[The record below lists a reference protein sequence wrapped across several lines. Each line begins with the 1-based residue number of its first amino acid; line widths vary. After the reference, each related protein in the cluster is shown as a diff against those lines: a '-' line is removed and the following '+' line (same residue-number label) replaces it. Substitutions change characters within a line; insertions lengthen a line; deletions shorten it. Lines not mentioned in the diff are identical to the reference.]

1 MKGADVEA
9 KREVNLPENAFRP
22 LKPGESY
29 VPIVAASEGIPEA
42 TARSFVIG
50 LLLNILF
57 SMSAAYIA
65 LKLGQGIETAIPV
78 AILAVGISAALRRH
92 STLLENVNVMALGAT
107 SGIIVG
113 GAVFTLPA
121 LFILGIDYLSS
132 LFQLVLVAFFG
143 AVLGVL
149 FLIPFRRHFVED
161 MHGKLPFPEGTATTE
176 ILVAG
181 EKGGAQA
188 RLLAIAMICG
198 GVYDFLVISLR
209 LWSENFTT
217 SLVGFMS
224 PLTDRAKIVFST
236 NTSAAILGLGY
247 IIGVRYAAIIFAG
260 SMLSWFVLV
269 PLFAHLAPGAA
280 AVGAAAGGQA
290 TASMSAEDIF
300 YGNVRYIGIG
310 AIFVAGLIGILKLS
324 PVIIQAMRSGFSEL
338 AASRR
343 AHAGETTTK
352 RTDRD
357 ISMSVVAALFVVVIA
372 LLWIYFRFSVLRSEA
387 NASTL
392 SFIALAVTV
401 IISFLFASVSAR
413 AVAMIG
419 ITPIS
424 GMTLMTLVVAS
435 IIMIRAGLAG
445 PRGMLATLLIGG
457 VVCTA
462 LSTTATLVTEFK
474 IGYWLGATPRKI
486 QIANVAGSA
495 VAAVVVSLVIVLLN
509 KVYGFAPGPTHPN
522 PLPAPQPNAMAA
534 VITSLMSSAE
544 APWFLYGIGGL
555 IALIIELLGVSGLA
569 FALGMYIPIELNAP
583 LLIGAVVASLVR
595 RKNHAGAEGESQ
607 QDRGTLIASG
617 LIAGGAL
624 IGVVSSL
631 IKWFEAHA
639 SRTIIPDL
647 NNTGPAG
654 NVIGLVAFFVLC
666 AAVYFAALN
675 RKGSTNS

>member
-1 MKGADVEA
+1 
-9 KREVNLPENAFRP
+9 
-22 LKPGESY
+22 
-29 VPIVAASEGIPEA
+29 VPIVPASESIPEA
-42 TARSFVIG
+42 TARSFAIG
-50 LLLNILF
+50 ILLNVLF

-78 AILAVGISAALRRH
+78 AILAVGISAALRRR
-92 STLLENVNVMALGAT
+92 STLLENVNVMAIGAT

-132 LFQLVLVAFFG
+132 VFQLFFVAFFG

-181 EKGGAQA
+181 EKGGSQA
-188 RLLAIAMICG
+188 RLLAIAMVCG
-198 GVYDFLVISLR
+198 GVYDFIVISLR

-217 SLVGFMS
+217 SLVGFMG
-224 PLTDRAKIVFST
+224 PLTDRVKLVFST

-247 IIGVRYAAIIFAG
+247 IIGVRYAAVIFAG
-260 SMLSWFVLV
+260 SMLSWFILV
-269 PLFAHLAPGAA
+269 PLFAHLGQGAA
-280 AVGAAAGGQA
+280 AIGA
-290 TASMSAEDIF
+290 TAGSAATATAENIF
-300 YGNVRYIGIG
+300 YDNVRYIGIG

-324 PVIIQAMRSGFSEL
+324 PVIVQAMKGGMREL
-338 AASRR
+338 AASRK
-343 AHAGETTTK
+343 AHAAGSESK

-357 ISMSVVAALFVVVIA
+357 IPMTVVAVLFAVTIA
-372 LLWIYFRFSVLRSEA
+372 LLWVYFRFSVLKGEA
-387 NASTL
+387 GATGL

-401 IISFLFASVSAR
+401 VISFLFASVSAR

-419 ITPIS
+419 VTPIS

-435 IIMIRAGLAG
+435 IVMIRAGLSG
-445 PRGMLATLLIGG
+445 PHGMLAALLIGG

-486 QIANVAGSA
+486 QIANFAGSA

-509 KVYGFAPGPTHPN
+509 KVYGFAPGPSHPN

-534 VITSLMSSAE
+534 VIRSLMSSAD
-544 APWFLYGIGGL
+544 APWFLYGMGGL
-555 IALIIELLGVSGLA
+555 IALTVEILGISGLA

-583 LLIGAVVASLVR
+583 ILIGAVVAWLVQR
-595 RKNHAGAEGESQ
+595 TNHAAPGAEGR

-631 IKWFEAHA
+631 IKWLEAQ
-639 SRTIIPDL
+639 SGRTIIHDF
-647 NNTGPAG
+647 NNTGPTG
-654 NVIGLVAFFVLC
+654 NVIALVAFLAVC
-666 AAVYFAALN
+666 AVVYFAALD
-675 RKGSTNS
+675 RKSGAKD

>member
-1 MKGADVEA
+1 MET
-9 KREVNLPENAFRP
+9 KREVNLSENAFRE
-22 LKPGESY
+22 LKAGEVY
-29 VPIVAASEGIPEA
+29 VPVVPASESIPEA
-42 TARSFVIG
+42 TVRSFVIG
-50 LLLNILF
+50 ILLNILF

-78 AILAVGISAALRRH
+78 AILAVGISAALRRR
-92 STLLENVNVMALGAT
+92 STLLENVNIMALGAT

-132 LFQLVLVAFFG
+132 LFQLFFVAFFG

-149 FLIPFRRHFVED
+149 FLIPFRRYFVED

-181 EKGGAQA
+181 ERGGAQA

-224 PLTDRAKIVFST
+224 PLTDRVKLVFST

-247 IIGVRYAAIIFAG
+247 IIGVRYTAIIFAG

-269 PLFAHLAPGAA
+269 PLFAHLAPGAGTVGVA
-280 AVGAAAGGQA
+280 AGAAASG
-290 TASMSAEDIF
+290 SAEDIF

-324 PVIIQAMRSGFSEL
+324 PVIVQAMKSGLKEL

-343 AHAGETTTK
+343 AHAGDHTSK

-357 ISMSVVAALFVVVIA
+357 ISMAVVAVIFAVTIA
-372 LLWIYFRFSVLRSEA
+372 LLWVYFRFSVLRGET
-387 NASTL
+387 NASGL
-392 SFIALAVTV
+392 SLVALAVTV

-419 ITPIS
+419 VTPIS

-435 IIMIRAGLAG
+435 IIMIRAGLTG
-445 PRGMLATLLIGG
+445 PHGMLAALLIGG

-486 QIANVAGSA
+486 QIANIAGSA
-495 VAAVVVSLVIVLLN
+495 VAAVVVSLVIVLLD

-534 VITSLMSSAE
+534 VIRSLMSSAE
-544 APWFLYGIGGL
+544 APWFLYGMGGV
-555 IALIIELLGVSGLA
+555 IALIVELLGISALA

-583 LLIGAVVASLVR
+583 LLVGAIVAWLVI
-595 RKNHAGAEGESQ
+595 RKNHAAAEGEGR

-624 IGVVSSL
+624 IGVISSL
-631 IKWFEAHA
+631 IKWLEAQ
-639 SRTIIPDL
+639 SGRTIIPDL
-647 NNTGPAG
+647 NNTGPTG
-654 NVIGLVAFFVLC
+654 NVIALGAFIALC
-666 AAVYFAALN
+666 AAVYFASLN
-675 RKGSTNS
+675 RKGASNS

>member
-1 MKGADVEA
+1 MET
-9 KREVNLPENAFRP
+9 KREMNLPENAFRE
-22 LKPGESY
+22 LGPGEAY
-29 VPIVAASEGIPEA
+29 VPVVPASEKIAEA
-42 TARSFVIG
+42 SARSFALGFLFNV
-50 LLLNILF
+50 LF
-57 SMSAAYIA
+57 SMAAAYIA
-65 LKLGQGIETAIPV
+65 LKLGQGIETAIPI
-78 AILAVGISAALRRH
+78 AILAVGASAALRRR
-92 STLLENVNVMALGAT
+92 STLLENVNVVAFGAT

-132 LFQLVLVAFFG
+132 LFQLFFVAFFG

-149 FLIPFRRHFVED
+149 FLIPFRRYFVED

-188 RLLAIAMICG
+188 RLLAIAMVCG
-198 GVYDFLVISLR
+198 GVYDFVVISLH
-209 LWSENFTT
+209 LWSESFTT

-224 PLTDRAKIVFST
+224 PLTDRVKLVFST

-247 IIGVRYAAIIFAG
+247 IIGVRYTAIIFAG

-269 PLFAHLAPGAA
+269 PLFAHLAPAAAASGAA
-280 AVGAAAGGQA
+280 AAGAA
-290 TASMSAEDIF
+290 ASMSAGDIF
-300 YGNVRYIGIG
+300 YNNVRYIGIG

-324 PVIIQAMRSGFSEL
+324 PVIVQAMKSGIGEL
-338 AASRR
+338 AASRK
-343 AHAGETTTK
+343 AHAGETSGK
-352 RTDRD
+352 RTDSD
-357 ISMSVVAALFVVVIA
+357 IPMSIVSILFIVTIA
-372 LLWIYFRFSVLRSEA
+372 LLWVYFRFSVLRGEA
-387 NASTL
+387 SATSL

-419 ITPIS
+419 VTPIS

-435 IIMIRAGLAG
+435 VVMVRAGLTG
-445 PRGMLATLLIGG
+445 PHGMLAALLIGG

-486 QIANVAGSA
+486 QIANFAGAA
-495 VAAVVVSLVIVLLN
+495 VAAIVVSLVIVLLD

-534 VITSLMSSAE
+534 VIKSLMSSAE
-544 APWFLYGIGGL
+544 APWFLYGMGGV
-555 IALIIELLGVSGLA
+555 IALVVEILGISGLA

-583 LLIGAVVASLVR
+583 LLIGAVVAWLVM
-595 RKNHAGAEGESQ
+595 RKNHGRAAGESYE
-607 QDRGTLIASG
+607 DRGTLIASG

-624 IGVVSSL
+624 MGVVSSL
-631 IKWFEAHA
+631 IKWIEAQ
-639 SRTIIPDL
+639 SGRTIIHDFG
-647 NNTGPAG
+647 NTGPTG
-654 NVIGLVAFFVLC
+654 NVMALGAFIVLC
-666 AAVYFAALN
+666 AAVYFAALDRKRTVN
-675 RKGSTNS
+675 R